1 MTDRRYRKPTREVLR
16 FASAKAGRS
25 GLTQTLWSCRMPP
38 VCHPVPM
45 SGYLNDGSAEAPKL
59 RIYLNAGNLSGLR
72 QGSVWP
78 GGEGAEA
85 IAHLKGDGFE
95 GLQLDGGDF
104 LVEAANDFPLCGQ
117 DRVNRPEEAEAVLA
131 RHAARGL
138 SCVTLHVGW
147 GTEDDATMDRL
158 VEAVLGASERHRLP
172 AFIETHRAT
181 ITQDMWRTVELTK
194 RYPEVLFNG
203 DFSHYY
209 CGQEMVYGDFAAKV
223 DFLQPVLDRVAFL
236 HGRVAAPGYMQ
247 APIDSSEDPPAMA
260 VGINYLEH
268 FRILWQRAMRGFKD
282 HAKAGDILVF
292 APELLKADIY
302 YARVFKDAFGS
313 MVEETDRYA
322 QALLL
327 RDIARDCWARA

>member
-1 MTDRRYRKPTREVLR
+1 MT
-16 FASAKAGRS
+16 
-25 GLTQTLWSCRMPP
+25 
-38 VCHPVPM
+38 
-45 SGYLNDGSAEAPKL
+45 GYLNDGSADAPKL
-59 RIYLNAGNLSGLR
+59 RIYLNAGNLSGLPER
-72 QGSVWP
+72 SVWP
-78 GGEGAEA
+78 GLTGAEA
-85 IAHLKGDGFE
+85 IARLRTDGFE

-104 LVEAANDFPLCGQ
+104 TLEPADRLPLCGQ
-117 DRVNRPEEAEAVLA
+117 DRINRPEDADGVIA
-131 RHAARGL
+131 RHAARGM

-147 GTEDDATMDRL
+147 GMEDDATMDRL
-158 VEAVLGASERHRLP
+158 VEAVLCASERHRLP

-181 ITQDMWRTVELTK
+181 ITQDMWRTVQLTK
-194 RYPEVLFNG
+194 RYPEVRFNG

-223 DFLQPVLDRVAFL
+223 DFLQPVLDRVGFL
-236 HGRVAAPGYMQ
+236 HGRVAAPGYIQ
-247 APIDSSEDPPAMA
+247 APIDSAEAVPAMA

-268 FRILWQRAMRGFKD
+268 FRTLWRRAMGAFK
-282 HAKAGDILVF
+282 ARAAAGDILVF

-327 RDIARDCWARA
+327 RDFARDCFARA